1 LERVWLAYVQRNL
14 APKIIGIYVHPPTM
28 EGGKGPNLSR
38 REGKNASFADQGE
51 ASADLFWGQDRMG
64 PGVRKVSWQALD
76 PNGDRLRYDLYFRGE
91 EEQEWKILKEDVRNS
106 TYTWDGQSFPDG
118 TYLLRVKA
126 MDSPDNPEGQ
136 AQSAEKI
143 SDPFVIDN
151 TPPKVMKVAGQP
163 GEEGRY
169 RVSGKAIDELSP
181 IAELWYSI
189 DAGDWKAVPPS
200 DEVLDG
206 PEEEF
211 SFITEP
217 LSSGEHVIVIKAI
230 DLAGNVGAGKTIMG
244 RR

>member
-1 LERVWLAYVQRNL
+1 LERIWLAYVQRNL
-14 APKIIGIYVHPPTM
+14 APRIIGIYVHSPAI
-28 EGGKGPNLSR
+28 EGGRGTNISR
-38 REGKNASFADQGE
+38 REGKSSSFADQGE
-51 ASADLFWGQDRMG
+51 ASADLFSGKDRMG
-64 PGVRKVSWQALD
+64 PGARKASWQALD

-106 TYTWDGQSFPDG
+106 SYAWDGQAFPDG

-126 MDSPDNPEGQ
+126 TDSPDNPEGQ
-136 AQSAEKI
+136 ALSAEKI

-151 TPPKVMKVAGQP
+151 TPPKVIKVAGQP

-169 RVSGKAIDELSP
+169 QVSGKAIDELSP

-189 DAGDWKAVPPS
+189 DAGDWIALPPQ

-206 PEEEF
+206 PEEGF
-211 SFITEP
+211 TFFTEP
-217 LSSGEHVIVIKAI
+217 LSAGEHVIVIKAI
-230 DLAGNVGAGKTIMG
+230 DLAGNVGAGKAIIE